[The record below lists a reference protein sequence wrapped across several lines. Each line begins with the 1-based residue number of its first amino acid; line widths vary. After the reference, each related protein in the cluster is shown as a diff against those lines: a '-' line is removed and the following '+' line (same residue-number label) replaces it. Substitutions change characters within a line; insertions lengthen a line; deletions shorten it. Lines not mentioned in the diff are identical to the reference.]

1 MKIKVPFSCIR
12 KQLVYDLIGKDSY
25 RGVTLSYAWLAN
37 QSGHFALGFVP
48 TCFMYQWLRH
58 CWAIE
63 YPAKVAAWSIA
74 LLWLLFEVF
83 NVLKSIFFSKPKG
96 GFTFRPQWGNVVF
109 DTATDVLVFAIGAF
123 AASVACN
130 WCHNLWIEWLVAML
144 LFLYPAY
151 YWYTTKIC
159 QQQADFPF
167 QFRLSQW
174 EGGLTEEQKRTV
186 LLFLAQGLNHQS
198 QHLLVT
204 GAINSGKTSIG
215 IGIGNELAIQHQAV
229 SYVTATKLLEL
240 FYLPNPALENNRL
253 WHWRNAGTLIIDD
266 INPSLPDGINNTFL
280 TPELVNKHLQNSRMG
295 KENKDALLQ
304 QNVIWILGSGSGGQA
319 QLSDWQSML
328 QQLGVAPRQITCLH
342 LP

>member
-48 TCFMYQWLRH
+48 TCFMYQWLRQ
-58 CWAIE
+58 CFAIE
-63 YPAKVAAWSIA
+63 FPAIVAAWSVA
-74 LLWLLFEVF
+74 LFWLLFEVF

-130 WCHNLWIEWLVAML
+130 WFHNLWVAWLWGML
-144 LFLYPAY
+144 LLLYPAY

-159 QQQADFPF
+159 QQQAGFPF

-174 EGGLTEEQKRTV
+174 AGGLTDLQKNTV
-186 LLFLAQGLNHQS
+186 VQFLAKSRQQQ
-198 QHLLVT
+198 QHLLIT
-204 GAINSGKTSIG
+204 GGINTGKTSMSV
-215 IGIGNELAIQHQAV
+215 GIGNELAIQQQSV
-229 SYVTATKLLEL
+229 SYVTATKLLGY
-240 FYLPNPALENNRL
+240 FYLPNPAITNNEL
-253 WHWRNAGTLIIDD
+253 WHWRSASTLIVDD
-266 INPSLPDGINNTFL
+266 INAGLPNEVANALITAPTL
-280 TPELVNKHLQNSRMG
+280 QRHLQNTHYG
-295 KENKDALLQ
+295 AINLQALQ
-304 QNVIWILGSGSGGQA
+304 QQNIIWVLGSGSEMQA
-319 QLSDWQSML
+319 QLSDWQ
-328 QQLGVAPRQITCLH
+328 QLLVSLGIPDVNIHSLH
-342 LP
+342 L

>member
-1 MKIKVPFSCIR
+1 MKIQVPFSCIR

-63 YPAKVAAWSIA
+63 YPAKVAAWLVA
-74 LLWLLFEVF
+74 LFWLLFEVF

-96 GFTFRPQWGNVVF
+96 GFTFQPRWGNVVF

-174 EGGLTEEQKRTV
+174 AGGLTEEQKRTV
-186 LLFLAQGLNHQS
+186 LHFLAQGLNHQS

-266 INPSLPDGINNTFL
+266 INPALPNGATAIFL
-280 TPELVNKHLQNSRMG
+280 SSAIMKAHLQNPFFG
-295 KENKDALLQ
+295 QQNTTALLQ
-304 QNVIWILGSGSGGQA
+304 QNVIWILGSGTGGQA

-328 QQLGVAPRQITCLH
+328 QQLGIAPANIVWLH
-342 LP
+342 L